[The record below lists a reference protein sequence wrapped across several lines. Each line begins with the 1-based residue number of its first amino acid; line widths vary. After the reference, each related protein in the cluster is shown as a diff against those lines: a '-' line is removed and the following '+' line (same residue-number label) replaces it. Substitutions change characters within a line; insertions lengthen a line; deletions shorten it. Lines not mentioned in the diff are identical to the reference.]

1 MSARVDIWHTIYNHP
16 MADATAIVEWVKGSG
31 LRPYLDR
38 AGPNHRD
45 GFLAA
50 YLERIEAAYPK
61 LSTGGVLFRFP
72 RLFIV
77 AVK

>member
-1 MSARVDIWHTIYNHP
+1 
-16 MADATAIVEWVKGSG
+16 MADASAIVEWVKGSG

-38 AGPNHRD
+38 AGPEHRD
-45 GFLAA
+45 AFLAA
-50 YLERIEAAYPK
+50 YLGRIEAAYPK
-61 LSTGGVLFRFP
+61 LAGGGVLFRFP